1 MGLSI
6 GMSRCDLFL
15 DEEDEEDDREEW
27 GGEWA
32 SVLDEARDE
41 EQEVPEPCD
50 QAVELGICNRVFSH
64 FLASRTVSRIAPGL
78 TEIALLGSLSPLKKR
93 GTCFPEPV

>member
-32 SVLDEARDE
+32 SVLGEAQD
-41 EQEVPEPCD
+41 EQEEGGKDIVVD
-50 QAVELGICNRVFSH
+50 LDSGV
-64 FLASRTVSRIAPGL
+64 LAEVAGL
-78 TEIALLGSLSPLKKR
+78 
-93 GTCFPEPV
+93 